1 MTTEQIIGLVLALL
15 AMSLGL
21 LGSLLPGLPGTPLVL
36 LVAVGHR
43 LYFGD
48 TSVSNLVLTLLVLI
62 TLFSLAVDY
71 LASVLG
77 AKKLGATWKGLL
89 GAVVGALIGLFF
101 ALPGI
106 ILGTFLGALLFE
118 LAGGREFNAA
128 ARAGVGAM
136 LGLLVGAIGKLAC
149 CVTMIGLFAF
159 NVFARS
165 SPATPMEAAQ
175 VFLFQWLA

>member
-36 LVAVGHR
+36 LVAIAHR

-128 ARAGVGAM
+128 VRAGAGAM

-149 CVTMIGLFAF
+149 CVAMIGLFAF
-159 NVFARS
+159 NVLARS
-165 SPATPMEAAQ
+165 SSATPLETAQ
-175 VFLFQWLA
+175 VCFHQWLA